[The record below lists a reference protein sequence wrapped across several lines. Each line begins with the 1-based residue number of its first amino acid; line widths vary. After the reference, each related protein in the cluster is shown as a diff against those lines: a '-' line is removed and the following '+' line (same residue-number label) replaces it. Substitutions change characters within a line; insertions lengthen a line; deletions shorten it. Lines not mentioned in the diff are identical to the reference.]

1 MLDYSGGSS
10 AAAQNP
16 FSSIFKTIAIV
27 RIGAGTL
34 LMVKHG
40 VGAMAAYHFLWN
52 EKPWSLVQSFHN
64 AGVPYAHLAAPAVA
78 LIVATVAL
86 SWIIGFLTRL
96 FSAAFL
102 PLLVVT
108 LWLLRKGGVENA
120 ASIEAAWLYL
130 FITLTLILFGSGAV
144 SVDQLFKLGQS
155 GSRKRR

>member
-10 AAAQNP
+10 SAAQYSL
-16 FSSIFKTIAIV
+16 SSIFKTIAIV

-40 VGAMAAYHFLWN
+40 VGVVAAYHFLWN
-52 EKPWSLVQSFHN
+52 EKPWGWVQACHN
-64 AGVPYAHLAAPAVA
+64 VGVPYAHLVAPAAAV
-78 LIVATVAL
+78 IVAAVAL
-86 SWIIGFLTRL
+86 SWILGFLTRL

-102 PLLVVT
+102 PLLIVT
-108 LWLLRKGGVENA
+108 LFLLRKGGVESA

-130 FITLTLILFGSGAV
+130 FITLTLILYGSGAV